1 MTKIFKNMA
10 PYWYMIIAI
19 VLLLIVQAFGDLSLP
34 QYTSDIIDVGIQNHG
49 VEHILPVKITE
60 DEYEIS
66 QLYMTSNEK
75 KIWKD
80 TYKKKGDYYICK
92 VEDEEKLDKLDNTFL
107 TAIFLNHNMSN
118 VKESEFKK
126 MIKNSIASNPAMD
139 SMKNKIDDMSVDEIG
154 KMLNMDFK
162 SFQEEDDNG
171 KKVTYVDV
179 RPMLYQMKQTGMMS
193 SSDIQ
198 KSREEIEKKMDDI
211 GESTLFSTGV
221 AYAIKCDKA
230 AGVDIDKVQTN
241 YLWKE
246 GGRMLGIAFMI
257 LAAAVGAGFLA
268 SKVGASVGRDLR
280 GKIYKKVMGFSN
292 AEMNHFSTASLITRS
307 TNDIQQIQMVTAVML
322 RLLLYAPII
331 GIGGIF
337 KVYQTKAGMEW
348 IIALAVVVILGF
360 VMLLVSM
367 AMPKFKIMQTL
378 VDGLNLVSREILTG
392 LSVIRA
398 FGREKTEE
406 ERFDE
411 ANKKLT
417 GTQLFTN
424 RVMTFMMPGMMF
436 IMYGITI
443 LITWVSAQKIDAGT
457 LQVGAM
463 TAFITYAMQIV
474 MAFLMMTAMSIMVP
488 RAGVAADRIDEVL
501 KTESSVQNA
510 KKPEAIKEHKGVLE
524 FSHVDFKYPGAEN
537 NVLSDIDFKVEPG
550 KTTAII
556 GSTGCGKSTLIN
568 LIPRFYDVTGG
579 QITLDG
585 KDIRRISMEELRE
598 EIGFVPQ
605 KGVLFSG
612 TIASNLR
619 FGKEDATDEEVR
631 EAAKIAQATE
641 FIETKKEKYE
651 SPIAQGGS
659 NVSGGQKQRLA
670 IARAIA
676 KKAKVL
682 VFDDS
687 FSALDMKTDAALR
700 KELNEKVQDASIVIV
715 AQRVSTIL
723 HADQIIV
730 LDDGKIVGKG
740 THEELLKNCEVYLQ
754 IAKSQLSEKELG
766 LEKLGL
772 AEEKAGQKTNT
783 ETNGKETKS
792 DVKESIFTKNDE
804 KENDKSKKKNLKPD
818 NKKKPDDRKL
828 NRKKGG
834 K

>member
-10 PYWYMIIAI
+10 PYWYMIVAI

-34 QYTSDIIDVGIQNHG
+34 QYTSDIIDVGIQNKG
-49 VEHILPVKITE
+49 VEHILPVKMME

-66 QLYMTSNEK
+66 QLYMTSKEK
-75 KIWKD
+75 KVWKD
-80 TYKKKGDYYICK
+80 TYEKKGEYYICK
-92 VEDEEKLDKLDNTFL
+92 VEDEEKLDQLDDTFL

-118 VKESEFKK
+118 VKESQFKK
-126 MIKNSIASNPAMD
+126 MIKNSIASNPAMAP
-139 SMKNKIDDMSVDEIG
+139 MKDKIDDMSVDEIG
-154 KMLNMDFK
+154 KMLNMEFK

-193 SSDIQ
+193 AKDIQ
-198 KSREEIEKKMDDI
+198 KSREEIEKKMKDI

-221 AYAIKCDKA
+221 AYATKCDKD
-230 AGVDIDKVQTN
+230 AGVDIDKIQTD

-257 LAAAVGAGFLA
+257 LVAAVGVGFLA

-292 AEMNHFSTASLITRS
+292 AEMNRFSTASLITRS

-322 RLLLYAPII
+322 RLLLYAPIL
-331 GIGGIF
+331 GIGGII
-337 KVYQTKAGMEW
+337 KVYQTGAGMEW
-348 IIALAVVVILGF
+348 IIVLAVVVIMGF
-360 VMLLVSM
+360 VMMLVSM

-436 IMYGITI
+436 IMYSVTI

-501 KTESSVQNA
+501 KTESSVQDVR
-510 KKPEAIKEHKGVLE
+510 KPETLKEHKGVLE
-524 FSHVDFKYPGAEN
+524 FSHVDFKYPGAEH

-556 GSTGCGKSTLIN
+556 GSTGCGKSTLVN

-619 FGKEDATDEEVR
+619 FGKADATDEDIK
-631 EAAKIAQATE
+631 EAAEIAQATE
-641 FIETKKEKYE
+641 FIETKKEKYN

-687 FSALDMKTDAALR
+687 FSALDMKTDVALR

-723 HADQIIV
+723 HADQILV

-772 AEEKAGQKTNT
+772 AEEKVEK
-783 ETNGKETKS
+783 ETNKKEILSTK
-792 DVKESIFTKNDE
+792 IDE
-804 KENDKSKKKNLKPD
+804 KENNKLKKKS
-818 NKKKPDDRKL
+818 DDRKL
-828 NRKKGG
+828 KHKKGG